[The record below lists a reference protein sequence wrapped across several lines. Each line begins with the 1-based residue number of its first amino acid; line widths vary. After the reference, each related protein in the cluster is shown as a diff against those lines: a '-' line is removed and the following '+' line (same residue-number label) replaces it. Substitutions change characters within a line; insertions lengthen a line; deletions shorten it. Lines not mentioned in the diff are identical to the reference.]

1 MKKLTL
7 IITTLLL
14 VSALTSCAGAR
25 SSEDNKRTNWSS
37 SNVNDVIQSKIDE
50 ENKQPETDP
59 SSSTTSAPADNGSE
73 GTVKPPAE
81 GVDVDLTSLSST
93 MVYSEVYNMMTS
105 PSNYIGKTV
114 KMSGPVATYHDE
126 ATDKW
131 YYACIIKD
139 ATACCAQGIEF
150 ILAGDKQYPA
160 EGEEVCVIG
169 VFDTYKEGENTYCTL
184 RNAEM
189 A

>member
-1 MKKLTL
+1 
-7 IITTLLL
+7 
-14 VSALTSCAGAR
+14 
-25 SSEDNKRTNWSS
+25 
-37 SNVNDVIQSKIDE
+37 
-50 ENKQPETDP
+50 
-59 SSSTTSAPADNGSE
+59 
-73 GTVKPPAE
+73 
-81 GVDVDLTSLSST
+81 
-93 MVYSEVYNMMTS
+93 MMTA

-139 ATACCAQGIEF
+139 ATACCSQGIEF
-150 ILAGDKQYPA
+150 ILAGDKKYPA